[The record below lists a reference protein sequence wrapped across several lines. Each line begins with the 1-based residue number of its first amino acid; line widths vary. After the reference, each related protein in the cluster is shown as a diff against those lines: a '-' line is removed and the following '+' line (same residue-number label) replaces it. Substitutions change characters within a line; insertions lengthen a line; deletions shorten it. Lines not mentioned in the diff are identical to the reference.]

1 MKKYIID
8 GKTIETFTYRAYED
22 TARWILN
29 KMDGRVVRC
38 NKWDYTRITDYEWL
52 KKILDKVTYSHYV
65 IMSEPPK
72 GSRLF
77 ATKFCF
83 KVYEV
88 TAIDPRNTFC
98 PEEKILVF
106 VSRGKNVGQYRKR
119 GKFIETF

>member
-22 TARWILN
+22 TARWTLN
-29 KMDGRVVRC
+29 KMDGRVVRR

-52 KKILDKVTYSHYV
+52 KMILNKVNYSHYV

-77 ATKFCF
+77 ASKFCF

-88 TAIDPRNTFC
+88 VAIDPRNTFC

-106 VSRGKNVGQYRKR
+106 VSRGKNVGEKRMR